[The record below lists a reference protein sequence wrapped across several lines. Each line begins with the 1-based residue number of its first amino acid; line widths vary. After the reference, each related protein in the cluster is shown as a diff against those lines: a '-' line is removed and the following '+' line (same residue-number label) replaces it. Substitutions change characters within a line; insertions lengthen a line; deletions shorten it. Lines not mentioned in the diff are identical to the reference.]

1 MDEVACGF
9 GRTGKIFASEHFD
22 IEPDIMCMGKA
33 IGGGVLGLGAM
44 ITTEEVG
51 ESLEEDGSL
60 WSTFGWH
67 PRSVDVAIATVR
79 YVTRRQ
85 KKLLD
90 NVAKM
95 SDYFRGRLSQMEYE
109 NPASINI
116 IGLAIGLD
124 FDDEEYADKVAGKC
138 RRKGLLVAPQDSGML
153 LIPALNIEYEVAE
166 KALDIFEECV

>member
-1 MDEVACGF
+1 
-9 GRTGKIFASEHFD
+9 IFASEHFD